1 MTEEKKEL
9 NFRDMTAKESFST
22 IEYTIEQ
29 DAEGRS
35 WAVAISPKGN
45 KAQRLV
51 KDESREKNKGMIRR
65 LNWLGYLL
73 PHLLFFR
80 FDALFSSYKSNIS
93 EFLIIQ

>member
-65 LNWLGYLL
+65 LNWLGYL
-73 PHLLFFR
+73 
-80 FDALFSSYKSNIS
+80 
-93 EFLIIQ
+93 